1 MSVKTR
7 GLGLSSVLVSE
18 EEIDDI
24 RKDHKNL
31 KKMIKMLV
39 EENSRLKRRMLSVEK
54 QASSAEEMATKLLID
69 FETKNSIS

>member
-24 RKDHKNL
+24 RKDYKNL
-31 KKMIKMLV
+31 KKMIKMLA
-39 EENSRLKRRMLSVEK
+39 EENSRLKKRVLSVER

-69 FETKNSIS
+69 FETKNMIT